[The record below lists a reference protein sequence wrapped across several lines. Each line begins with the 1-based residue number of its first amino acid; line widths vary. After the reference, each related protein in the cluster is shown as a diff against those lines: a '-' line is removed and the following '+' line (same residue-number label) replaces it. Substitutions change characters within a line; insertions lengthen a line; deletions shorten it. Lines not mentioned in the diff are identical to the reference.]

1 MKPTVSPTECV
12 TTAFS
17 AASTT
22 VMTGQLR
29 TERKHLEAERTIPP
43 TVRVVRDVVML

>member
-1 MKPTVSPTECV
+1 MECV

-43 TVRVVRDVVML
+43 MESVVRDVVML